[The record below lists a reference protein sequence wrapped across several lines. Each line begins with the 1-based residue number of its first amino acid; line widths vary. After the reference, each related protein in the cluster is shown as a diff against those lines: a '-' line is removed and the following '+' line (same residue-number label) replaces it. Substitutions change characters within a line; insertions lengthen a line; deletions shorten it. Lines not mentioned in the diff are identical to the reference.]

1 MNIQD
6 DDREAEGDIREDRR
20 SLNLALK
27 EMEFTHEE
35 YIRGSDDFFH
45 LYFCRVKTLFSF
57 EGLKRDLDRKITM
70 LRHEFERRAGEVT
83 NH

>member
-35 YIRGSDDFFH
+35 YIRGRGNFYIYIYAKTH
-45 LYFCRVKTLFSF
+45 YFCSQ
-57 EGLKRDLDRKITM
+57 
-70 LRHEFERRAGEVT
+70 A
-83 NH
+83 

>member
-35 YIRGSDDFFH
+35 YIRGRGNF
-45 LYFCRVKTLFSF
+45 YIYIYAKTHYICSQ
-57 EGLKRDLDRKITM
+57 
-70 LRHEFERRAGEVT
+70 A
-83 NH
+83 